1 MFDNNQS
8 NSNYSHLNLDDLN
21 KNKNYPFKPVG
32 QTEKKLSGL
41 KGPIEDILADS
52 ETDLPTGQLPA
63 DQNKNNSLNLKE
75 MSAVPSMA
83 ERVAK
88 DNYDQ
93 TNNNNIVAGAPLA
106 SRPTKGKFFIILI
119 IALIILIFGIAAV
132 FAYNYLV
139 KNKSAS
145 PTLAPNESLQ
155 KLLETLNEEQ
165 KNDNT
170 VQNNNTPLSEPLVKT
185 DSDSDGLNDE
195 RELELGTNPSSS
207 DTDNDGLSDSEEI
220 DIYETNPILKDT
232 DSDGYDDGVE
242 VKNGYDPARPGD
254 AKLIK

>member
-1 MFDNNQS
+1 MFDNTQS
-8 NSNYSHLNLDDLN
+8 NSNSGHLNLDDLN
-21 KNKNYPFKPVG
+21 KNKNYPFKPVDS
-32 QTEKKLSGL
+32 EKKLSGL

-165 KNDNT
+165 KNDNE
-170 VQNNNTPLSEPLVKT
+170 VQNNNTPAQESPILT
-185 DSDSDGLNDE
+185 DSDSDGLSAE

-220 DIYETNPILKDT
+220 NIYETNPILKDT
-232 DSDGYDDGVE
+232 DSDDYDDGAE
-242 VKNGYDPARPGD
+242 VKNGYDPALPGN